1 MQTTCL
7 SFNTIHDP
15 PNEYNTL
22 PETKNPFQKVFKSTP
37 PPPPPKKNIIYKDKD
52 KNKPKTNNNSYFGCL
67 SLCLEI
73 VVRDIQTKPL
83 MPKQPLSLI
92 HLPLPPLE
100 VEVIINTNI

>member
-1 MQTTCL
+1 MF
-7 SFNTIHDP
+7 S
-15 PNEYNTL
+15 
-22 PETKNPFQKVFKSTP
+22 KAAP
-37 PPPPPKKNIIYKDKD
+37 PPPRPPQNIIYKDKD
-52 KNKPKTNNNSYFGCL
+52 KNKTKTNNNSYFGCL

-92 HLPLPPLE
+92 PLPLPPLE

>member
-15 PNEYNTL
+15 SNEYNTV
-22 PETKNPFQKVFKSTP
+22 PETKNPFQNVFKSSTR
-37 PPPPPKKNIIYKDKD
+37 PPKDIIYKDKD
-52 KNKPKTNNNSYFGCL
+52 KNKTKTNNNSYFGCL

-73 VVRDIQTKPL
+73 VVQDIQTKPL

-92 HLPLPPLE
+92 PLPLPPLE

>member
-1 MQTTCL
+1 M
-7 SFNTIHDP
+7 STIQYQRPKILFKMFSKAAPRP
-15 PNEYNTL
+15 P
-22 PETKNPFQKVFKSTP
+22 
-37 PPPPPKKNIIYKDKD
+37 KNIIYKDKD
-52 KNKPKTNNNSYFGCL
+52 KNKTKTNNNSYFGCL

-92 HLPLPPLE
+92 PLPLPPLE